1 MRLYLSVTNEE
12 LIMED
17 EKYKLKALMDSLEDE
32 GVLDAYDADRS
43 ENLHRLFMY
52 PAMMVPSAQTAVV
65 TGVSKLLPEKIKAV
79 DPFMG
84 SGTSLLSCMEIGADI
99 YGQDINPLAVLLSK
113 VKTHLFDVD
122 GLLFSFDSLK
132 ERISND
138 YESSIDVSFPN
149 IDKWFNKGIQFSLS
163 KIRRAIKAETNELY
177 RDFFWINMA
186 EAIRIG
192 SNDRTSTFKLHQRT
206 LTDIQSRN
214 IDIILEFFKF
224 TQRAINDIKKF
235 REKLIHKGS
244 LIGNSYVGSIE
255 TVWGN
260 SQESILSDE
269 RHFNLLVSSPPYG
282 DNHTTVTYGQASY
295 LPLQW
300 IDPRDLD
307 CPFDYLRTT
316 QEIDAQSLGGHI
328 SKKKLREKVD
338 SIFLKSNVLREF
350 YLNVPDEEKQKY
362 NKTLS
367 FIIDFDESLKII
379 LSKMTNDA
387 YYIWTIGNRSVGGR
401 EIPNSLILKDLM
413 MNYGITLQYTAERQ
427 IHNKKQPN
435 RNSSSRTMEKEHV
448 MIFHKE

>member
-1 MRLYLSVTNEE
+1 
-12 LIMED
+12 
-17 EKYKLKALMDSLEDE
+17 MDSLENE

-65 TGVSKLLPEKIKAV
+65 TGVSKLLANKVRAI

-113 VKTHLFDVD
+113 VKTHLFDIN
-122 GLLFSFDSLK
+122 GLSSSFEDLRD
-132 ERISND
+132 RISND
-138 YESSIDVSFPN
+138 KENSIDVSFPN
-149 IDKWFNKGIQFSLS
+149 IDKWFKKNIQFSLS
-163 KIRRAIKAETNELY
+163 KIRRAIKAESNELY

-206 LTDIQSRN
+206 TDDIQSRN
-214 IDIILEFFKF
+214 IDIISEFIKF

-235 REKLIHKGS
+235 REKLINKGS
-244 LIGNSYVGSIE
+244 LIGNSYVGNIE
-255 TVWGN
+255 TIWGN
-260 SQESILSDE
+260 SQESIHSNE
-269 RHFNLLVSSPPYG
+269 KYFNLLVSSPPYG

-300 IDPRDLD
+300 IDPKDLD

-328 SKKKLREKVD
+328 NRKELKDKVY
-338 SIFLKSNVLREF
+338 SIFQKSNVIRDF
-350 YLNVPDEEKQKY
+350 YVNIPDEEKQKY
-362 NKTLS
+362 HKTLS

-387 YYIWTIGNRSVGGR
+387 YYIWTIGNRFVGGR
-401 EIPNSLILKDLM
+401 EIPNSSILKDLM